1 MNEEVKP
8 LDAKT
13 IGASTYRGRKAQT
26 LLQAAKHNLREI
38 QSELGANSHIDATR
52 IHLNEIMAGPDT
64 PAGVAALALSLMAAA
79 GVDVSKLRKD
89 HTQAH
94 ELLFTL
100 SADTTVNPRDYFG
113 RCLAWSME
121 QFGSDNILSA
131 VIHMDES
138 APHLHVLIVP
148 LEDGRYLGS
157 SLIDRARL
165 KKLRALFST
174 EVAPE
179 FGLKVMEPLTGA
191 RRSRAIEV
199 IFDRLQTTQDAI
211 LQSEL
216 WEIVKTDIARN
227 PARYMAS
234 LGVTHIPINDGGAE
248 FRRIALSQGKGG
260 KKERWAKPY
269 GFENGASDDVAK
281 PYGFK
286 VDQKK
291 HRNPPCVGFTPN
303 PPPQQATTAP
313 PAHAL
318 PKLELID
325 SDGVIHEAP
334 CIQQAKP
341 VEPSDTPEQ
350 GRHLRLTA
358 KPPRLFTSLIDWHPT
373 TFDDAPLQPL
383 EDSAMEP
390 PPQATA
396 FTSRLKGIKGL
407 MSTTGDSDST
417 EDEACESTDEV
428 WYTEPQDWPEDVEV
442 AWTD

>member
-8 LDAKT
+8 IDAKT

-52 IHLNEIMAGPDT
+52 IRLNEIMAGPDT

-79 GVDVSKLRKD
+79 GVDVLKLRKD

-121 QFGSDNILSA
+121 QFGSEYILSA
-131 VIHMDES
+131 VIHLDES

-148 LEDGRYLGS
+148 LADGRYLGS

-165 KKLRALFST
+165 KKLRALFSA

-179 FGLKVMEPLTGA
+179 FGLKVTEPLTGA
-191 RRSRAIEV
+191 RRARAIEA
-199 IFDRLQTTQDAI
+199 IYDRLQTTQDAI
-211 LQSEL
+211 LQSTL
-216 WEIVKTDIARN
+216 WETVKTDIARN
-227 PARYMAS
+227 PARYMVR
-234 LGVTHIPINDGGAE
+234 LDITHIPINDDGAE
-248 FRRIALSQGKGG
+248 FRRIALSKGKGG
-260 KKERWAKPY
+260 KTERRAKPY

-281 PYGFK
+281 PCGFE
-286 VDQKK
+286 VDPEKP
-291 HRNPPCVGFTPN
+291 RNPPCVGFPSQS
-303 PPPQQATTAP
+303 PPKQATTAP
-313 PAHAL
+313 PAPTL

-334 CIQQAKP
+334 RQAKP

-350 GRHLRLTA
+350 GRYLRLAA
-358 KPPRLFTSLIDWHPT
+358 KPHRLFTGLLDDWHPP
-373 TFDDAPLQPL
+373 TFDDAPLQTS
-383 EDSAMEP
+383 EDSAVEP

-396 FTSRLKGIKGL
+396 FTSRLKGMKGL
-407 MSTTGDSDST
+407 TSTTIDSS
-417 EDEACESTDEV
+417 EDEACEPTDEV
-428 WYTEPQDWPEDVEV
+428 WYLEPQDWPEDVEA